1 MHVYAYLSLLA
12 SYICFPLG
20 ILVYQ
25 KDPKN
30 KLNRI
35 FTLSC
40 ILLGCLAF
48 TEFGL
53 RQAADAATA
62 YMWLKSGAFWPF
74 VISIFLHF
82 ILVFTKSRALRSRIT
97 YFLLYMP
104 AAALTVLALT
114 TSLVSGAPTREYWGW
129 MWIVPEN
136 ALVYN
141 ISGIWAFFLTTL
153 PLFLSFLHYN
163 RTREPIEKQRA
174 KYVLLAIFVPVIAIC
189 LSRVVFLLGGIKVP
203 DFSVTASAIEFTVIT
218 YGIYKYNIFAL
229 TPAVAANDI
238 VSAMSNMLFL
248 VRTDGSISLANQSAL
263 TLLGYDETELIG
275 QPLQRIFAEQDWKKI
290 KSNNESPIRS
300 QEMTFI
306 TKDGEPIP
314 VLISISAVQDKD
326 ENNLGMLCIGS
337 DLTDHKQAEEAQKK
351 EVLLREIHHRV
362 KNNMQII
369 SSLLRLQSNYIT
381 DDKYIEMFKESQN
394 RIKSM
399 ALIHEKLYQSRDL
412 EEINFREY
420 ITDMVQRLLQ
430 FYNGQNIA
438 LVMDVDDILMEVD
451 TAVPCGLIINELVSN
466 SLKHAF
472 PDRKGEIRVG
482 LHRSDSTI
490 ELIVAD
496 NGVGI
501 PDDIDFRN
509 TETLGLR
516 LVTILAEDQLDSEI
530 KLTRKKGTEF
540 CITFKDK
547 GETNL

>member
-1 MHVYAYLSLLA
+1 
-12 SYICFPLG
+12 
-20 ILVYQ
+20 
-25 KDPKN
+25 
-30 KLNRI
+30 
-35 FTLSC
+35 
-40 ILLGCLAF
+40 
-48 TEFGL
+48 
-53 RQAADAATA
+53 
-62 YMWLKSGAFWPF
+62 
-74 VISIFLHF
+74 
-82 ILVFTKSRALRSRIT
+82 
-97 YFLLYMP
+97 
-104 AAALTVLALT
+104 
-114 TSLVSGAPTREYWGW
+114 
-129 MWIVPEN
+129 
-136 ALVYN
+136 
-141 ISGIWAFFLTTL
+141 
-153 PLFLSFLHYN
+153 
-163 RTREPIEKQRA
+163 
-174 KYVLLAIFVPVIAIC
+174 
-189 LSRVVFLLGGIKVP
+189 
-203 DFSVTASAIEFTVIT
+203 
-218 YGIYKYNIFAL
+218 
-229 TPAVAANDI
+229 
-238 VSAMSNMLFL
+238 
-248 VRTDGSISLANQSAL
+248 
-263 TLLGYDETELIG
+263 
-275 QPLQRIFAEQDWKKI
+275 
-290 KSNNESPIRS
+290 
-300 QEMTFI
+300 
-306 TKDGEPIP
+306 
-314 VLISISAVQDKD
+314 
-326 ENNLGMLCIGS
+326 
-337 DLTDHKQAEEAQKK
+337 
-351 EVLLREIHHRV
+351 
-362 KNNMQII
+362 
-369 SSLLRLQSNYIT
+369 LQSNYIT

>member
-1 MHVYAYLSLLA
+1 M
-12 SYICFPLG
+12 
-20 ILVYQ
+20 
-25 KDPKN
+25 
-30 KLNRI
+30 NRI

-62 YMWLKSGAFWPF
+62 YMWLRLGAFWPF
-74 VISIFLHF
+74 AISIFLHF

-97 YFLLYMP
+97 YFLLYIP
-104 AAALTVLALT
+104 AAVLTVLALT